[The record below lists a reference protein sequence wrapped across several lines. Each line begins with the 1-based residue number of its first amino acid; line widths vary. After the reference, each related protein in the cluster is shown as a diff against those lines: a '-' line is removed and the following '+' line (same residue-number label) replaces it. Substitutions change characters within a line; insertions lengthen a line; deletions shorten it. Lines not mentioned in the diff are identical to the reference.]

1 MFHGKHSAKFFKKFM
16 FHVKHETHLNNI
28 KRLNFN
34 KNCCWFVDWKHLF
47 TLGIVDKNKETQLR
61 LTKYIAKKSPKNHA
75 YHKNI
80 HAIST
85 THCGIVDKK

>member
-1 MFHGKHSAKFFKKFM
+1 M

-34 KNCCWFVDWKHLF
+34 KNCCWFVDRKYLF
-47 TLGIVDKNKETQLR
+47 TFGIVDKIKEIQPNLMQNIDEKTL
-61 LTKYIAKKSPKNHA
+61 KNYA
-75 YHKNI
+75 YYKNI

-85 THCGIVDKK
+85 THCGIVDKI

>member
-34 KNCCWFVDWKHLF
+34 KNCCWFVDRKYLF
-47 TLGIVDKNKETQLR
+47 TLGIVDKIKETQPN
-61 LTKYIAKKSPKNHA
+61 LTQNLNKKTPKNHA